1 MSMNDLER
9 ERIERSI
16 ALLSKASPRPL
27 SDLIPYERNQKN
39 HDERQIA
46 NVANSLR
53 RFGWRQPI
61 VVDARNVIVIGHC
74 RVLAAK
80 QLGLDSAPCI
90 DAADLSEDEIRE
102 LRIVD
107 NKTNESAWNDYLNT
121 DIQELDFDGFDFDFD
136 DGETGGV
143 CGHIRHQGR
152 HATRSTGRDNVQTRR
167 HLDVRFSPR
176 HVRRRDH
183 AGQCVR
189 AA

>member
-9 ERIERSI
+9 ERIARSI

-39 HDERQIA
+39 HDERQIV

-53 RFGWRQPI
+53 RFGWRQPV

-80 QLGLDSAPCI
+80 LLGLDSAPCI

-107 NKTNESAWNDYLNT
+107 NKTNESAWNDYLND

-136 DGETGGV
+136 DGETGGGR
-143 CGHIRHQGR
+143 GHIRHSGR
-152 HATRSTGRDNVQTRR
+152 
-167 HLDVRFSPR
+167 
-176 HVRRRDH
+176 
-183 AGQCVR
+183 R

>member
-53 RFGWRQPI
+53 RFGWRQPV

-107 NKTNESAWNDYLNT
+107 NKTNESDWNDYLNT

-136 DGETGGV
+136 DGETGGG

-152 HATRSTGRDNVQTRR
+152 HAARSTGRANVQTR
-167 HLDVRFSPR
+167 
-176 HVRRRDH
+176 
-183 AGQCVR
+183 
-189 AA
+189 